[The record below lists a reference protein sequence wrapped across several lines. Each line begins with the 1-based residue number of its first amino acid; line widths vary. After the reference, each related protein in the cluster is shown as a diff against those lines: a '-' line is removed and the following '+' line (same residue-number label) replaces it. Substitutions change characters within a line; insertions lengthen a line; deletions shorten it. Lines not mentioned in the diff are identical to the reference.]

1 MKSPLDGSPL
11 TRVREFI
18 FTDTAG
24 GYLITNPRAIKQQFA
39 IVDQSVSTRE
49 IKLGNLGLFPLAD
62 ASLALLDKTLQYE
75 NKNLSIEPLLQ
86 KSQIPIYASADRD
99 IVYIPPE
106 GSAICRYFHE
116 LWANADDDTTD
127 VDAVFSGFATL
138 ASYAGI

>member
-1 MKSPLDGSPL
+1 MKSPLDASPL
-11 TRVREFI
+11 TAVREFI
-18 FTDTAG
+18 FADALG
-24 GYLITNPRAIKQQFA
+24 GYLITNPRAIKQQYA
-39 IVDQSVSTRE
+39 TADRSVSTRE

-62 ASLALLDKTLQYE
+62 ASLALLDKTLQFE
-75 NKNLSIEPLLQ
+75 NKKLSIEPLLQ

-116 LWANADDDTTD
+116 LWASAADDISD
-127 VDAVFSGFATL
+127 VDAVLSGFATL